1 MDEALPGGAGL
12 IRVSQSQTH
21 RDQPIRVLYVHH
33 AAPFGGASRSLLEM
47 IQSFPADAVQPLV
60 LTRSGQFQEIL
71 EDAGVEVLGCGGVS
85 QFDNTRYSHY
95 RGWRWLVLLRELAYL
110 PSTLRG
116 LLAARRKWGRVDLVH
131 INDLTLLP
139 AIWLARRLFSC
150 PVIVHVRSVQRPLR
164 GWRGRLVSSVLRKNA
179 ARLIAIDETVR
190 AASILR
196 WMRW

>member
-1 MDEALPGGAGL
+1 MSLPQA
-12 IRVSQSQTH
+12 
-21 RDQPIRVLYVHH
+21 DQGKSIKVLYVHH
-33 AAPFGGASRSLLEM
+33 AAPFGGASRSLLEL
-47 IQSFPADAVQPLV
+47 IRSFPAGAVQPLV

-71 EDAGVEVLGCGGVS
+71 AAAGVEVLGCGGVS

-139 AIWLARRLFSC
+139 AIWLARRLFGC
-150 PVIVHVRSVQRPLR
+150 PVIVHVRSVQQPLGAGAAGWSLRCCATMRR
-164 GWRGRLVSSVLRKNA
+164 G
-179 ARLIAIDETVR
+179 
-190 AASILR
+190 
-196 WMRW
+196 